1 MGWALPRYRPCGIVL
16 EATHGDMRD
25 RATHWTQPQLAS
37 PWVVAL
43 SAYVAPRHSARY
55 RLTMHKEP
63 KPISLS
69 YPDNHTPP
77 TASRVGPARPVFA
90 ELVSAPQSRLLTHPR
105 TTIASGVALGV
116 AYVGAVLLVAT
127 IVVGLLMRLVTA

>member
-1 MGWALPRYRPCGIVL
+1 
-16 EATHGDMRD
+16 
-25 RATHWTQPQLAS
+25 
-37 PWVVAL
+37 
-43 SAYVAPRHSARY
+43 
-55 RLTMHKEP
+55 MHKEP

-77 TASRVGPARPVFA
+77 PSSRVGPERPVQIVQ
-90 ELVSAPQSRLLTHPR
+90 VSSRLLTHPR

-127 IVVGLLMRLVTA
+127 IAVGLLMRLATA